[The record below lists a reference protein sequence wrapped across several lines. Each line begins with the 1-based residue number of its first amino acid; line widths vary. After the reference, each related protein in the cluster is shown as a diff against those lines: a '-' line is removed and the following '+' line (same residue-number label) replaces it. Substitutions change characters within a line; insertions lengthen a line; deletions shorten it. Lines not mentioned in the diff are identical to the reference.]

1 MTEEDYKKEAAF
13 IQAEI
18 EFKENFELEM
28 EFTQKP
34 ANIAVQTKDGFLNYG
49 TVTRRLPFK
58 GVIQK

>member
-1 MTEEDYKKEAAF
+1 MTEEDYRKEAAF

-34 ANIAVQTKDGFLNYG
+34 FRIFYTMTLIWLLQQPT
-49 TVTRRLPFK
+49 
-58 GVIQK
+58 